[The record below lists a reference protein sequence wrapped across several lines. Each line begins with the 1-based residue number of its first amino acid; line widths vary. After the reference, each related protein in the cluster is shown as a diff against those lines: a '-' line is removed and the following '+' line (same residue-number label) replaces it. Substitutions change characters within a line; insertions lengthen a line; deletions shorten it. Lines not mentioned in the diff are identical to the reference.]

1 MIQLCFLFLPA
12 VLFLVFP
19 FFVVVYRGNK
29 ERDRNTSVYPILHHF
44 YKAICF
50 FYISIGISLVI
61 ITASVIF
68 GSNEDISFRIVTPLT
83 QCLIFFPMVI
93 FNHAHHFVIF
103 LLSLQRVYFFFS
115 SPTDGMNSSLEK
127 STTKSFLKWI
137 YVILF
142 FLHIVFFFWV
152 ALCKSNREMQYQ
164 AYELYYALL
173 NFLTL
178 LSALLY
184 IPILVKIR
192 KFAHLPSYNLSN
204 PQKYILCQ
212 TVLIAL
218 SKMAHLWAL
227 LNFFSS
233 NSIVQFFVL
242 CLIFDVLSTPI
253 LIQVSYLL
261 CNKRNVE
268 ALSQEWSQHITTV
281 VKNALTCRTVKVA
294 PAHKEETTTA

>member
-19 FFVVVYRGNK
+19 FFVVVYRDNK

-50 FYISIGISLVI
+50 FYISIGISIVI

-68 GSNEDISFRIVTPLT
+68 GSNEDIRFRIVTPLT

-103 LLSLQRVYFFFS
+103 LLAIQRVYFFFS
-115 SPTDGMNSSLEK
+115 SPTDNMKDSMEK
-127 STTKSFLKWI
+127 SATKSFLKWI

-142 FLHIVFFFWV
+142 FLHVVFFFWV
-152 ALCKSNREMQYQ
+152 ALCQSNREMQYQ
-164 AYELYYALL
+164 AYKLYYALL
-173 NFLTL
+173 NSLTL

-184 IPILVKIR
+184 IPIMVKIR

-227 LNFFSS
+227 LSFFSS
-233 NSIVQFFVL
+233 NSIVQVYPLPIFHPKISIFFS
-242 CLIFDVLSTPI
+242 F
-253 LIQVSYLL
+253 SYFASFSMFSPRRSSFKCHIYFATNEMWKLYPK
-261 CNKRNVE
+261 NGRN
-268 ALSQEWSQHITTV
+268 I
-281 VKNALTCRTVKVA
+281 
-294 PAHKEETTTA
+294 